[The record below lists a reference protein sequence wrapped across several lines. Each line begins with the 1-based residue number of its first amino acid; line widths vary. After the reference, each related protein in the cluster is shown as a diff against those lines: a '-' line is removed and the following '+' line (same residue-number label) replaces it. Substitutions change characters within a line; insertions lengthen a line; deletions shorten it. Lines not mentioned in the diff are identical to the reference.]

1 MKIKSHQ
8 WNNDRTDIL
17 ECEMPGRLIKLSTFT
32 AVIFL
37 FSVMSKSVF
46 ADTWYFPI
54 DKYYERQTVKA
65 FGDFIDD
72 NFYKGR
78 EALFPYNRFYGYHA
92 AVDLET
98 FSDEKKPDTPV
109 YAVYSGAITYIGTLS
124 GYGGVILEKLDG
136 QNATALY
143 GHVQIASTHFKVGD
157 QINSDTKPVFLVN
170 LGNEFSSE
178 TSGERKHLHFAV
190 HKGTDLYFHGHEQS
204 LAILN
209 AKWFNPNDYLKEK
222 GAVSPAQQLTSP
234 EKSSQVSPTPQNN
247 QASPQPPK
255 SQNIFVRFFNWIASL
270 FK

>member
-1 MKIKSHQ
+1 MTSRQ
-8 WNNDRTDIL
+8 F
-17 ECEMPGRLIKLSTFT
+17 KLSTFT
-32 AVIFL
+32 AVFL
-37 FSVMSKSVF
+37 LFFSMSKTVF

-54 DKYYERQTVKA
+54 DKYFERQTVKG

-72 NFYKGR
+72 NFYKGK
-78 EALFPYNRFYGYHA
+78 ETLFPYNRFYGYHA

-109 YAVYSGAITYIGTLS
+109 YAVYSGIITYIGTLS

-143 GHVQIASTHFKVGD
+143 GHVRIASTHFKVGD

-190 HKGTDLYFHGHEQS
+190 HKDTDLYFYGHEPS
-204 LAILN
+204 LVVLN
-209 AKWFNPNDYLKEK
+209 TQWYNPNDYLKEK
-222 GAVSPAQQLTSP
+222 GAITPSTTSPNPSSTISPAI
-234 EKSSQVSPTPQNN
+234 QNN
-247 QASPQPPK
+247 QPAPQPPK
-255 SQNIFVRFFNWIASL
+255 SQNIFIRFFNWIASL